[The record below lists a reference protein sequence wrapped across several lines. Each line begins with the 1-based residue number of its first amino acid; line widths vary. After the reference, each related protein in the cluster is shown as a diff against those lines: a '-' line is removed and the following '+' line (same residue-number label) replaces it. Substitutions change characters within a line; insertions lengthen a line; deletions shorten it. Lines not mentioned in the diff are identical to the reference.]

1 MVINEETKQYI
12 AAHRH
17 DDVRQLALKGCKE
30 SNVDHAF
37 ALQQIS
43 AYQQIKDKLPTLAAR
58 TDVIFPVR
66 LSLEQCSSEETAR
79 LKGELIKGT
88 HLADLTGGFGI
99 DCLALSKQFKR
110 VSYVERN
117 EELCKIAEHNF
128 PLLSTTPIDIHHEDG
143 IAFLRQ
149 HPEIDTVFLDPARRT
164 HQGGKAV
171 LINDCEPD
179 ISQEIELLTQ
189 NGRETWVKLS
199 PMLDLS
205 SALHSLPVNEAYI
218 ISVKNECKELLLHLK
233 KGVKEPVITA
243 IDISGS
249 GERQLFSFRPSEEAA
264 ATAEI
269 APSIENYLYEPNA
282 AVMKAGAFKG
292 VGMRYGLKKLD
303 THSHLYTSAHMEE
316 SFCGRVFAV
325 REQWE
330 FNKHNLQAIRTH
342 YVAAHVSTRNFPL
355 GSDALRQRLKI
366 KEGGH
371 AYLFGTTVNRSLYI
385 IACDRIR

>member
-1 MVINEETKQYI
+1 MFSIPHS
-12 AAHRH
+12 ARF
-17 DDVRQLALKGCKE
+17 RKGARSPLLRNFYQIFRKTPFTAQRLRDW
-30 SNVDHAF
+30 NPHA
-37 ALQQIS
+37 
-43 AYQQIKDKLPTLAAR
+43 AAR
-58 TDVIFPVR
+58 LRRHTAKRRRPLGETGQRRSPIHYTD
-66 LSLEQCSSEETAR
+66 
-79 LKGELIKGT
+79 
-88 HLADLTGGFGI
+88 
-99 DCLALSKQFKR
+99 
-110 VSYVERN
+110 
-117 EELCKIAEHNF
+117 
-128 PLLSTTPIDIHHEDG
+128 
-143 IAFLRQ
+143 
-149 HPEIDTVFLDPARRT
+149 
-164 HQGGKAV
+164 
-171 LINDCEPD
+171 
-179 ISQEIELLTQ
+179 
-189 NGRETWVKLS
+189 
-199 PMLDLS
+199 
-205 SALHSLPVNEAYI
+205 
-218 ISVKNECKELLLHLK
+218 LK

-249 GERQLFSFRPSEEAA
+249 GERQLFSFRPSEEAT

-269 APSIENYLYEPNA
+269 APSIEKYLYEPNA

>member
-1 MVINEETKQYI
+1 M
-12 AAHRH
+12 
-17 DDVRQLALKGCKE
+17 
-30 SNVDHAF
+30 

-43 AYQQIKDKLPTLAAR
+43 AYQQIKDKLPSLAER
-58 TDVIFPVR
+58 TDIIFPVR
-66 LSLEQCSSEETAR
+66 LSLEQCSSEETAHM
-79 LKGELIKGT
+79 KAELIRGN

-99 DCLALSKQFKR
+99 DCLALSRQFER

-128 PLLSTTPIDIHHEDG
+128 PLLSNTPIDIHHEDG

-149 HPEIDTVFLDPARRT
+149 HPEIDTVFIDPARRT
-164 HQGGKAV
+164 RQGSKAV
-171 LINDCEPD
+171 LISDCEPD
-179 ISQEIELLTQ
+179 ISQEIELLTL
-189 NGRETWVKLS
+189 NGREAWVKLS

-249 GERQLFSFRPSEEAA
+249 GERQRFSFRPSEETA
-264 ATAEI
+264 ATTEI

-282 AVMKAGAFKG
+282 AVMKAGAFKSVG
-292 VGMRYGLKKLD
+292 VRYGLKKLD
-303 THSHLYTSAHMEE
+303 THSHLYTSAHIEE
-316 SFCGRVFAV
+316 DFCGRVFAV
-325 REQWE
+325 HGQWE
-330 FNKHNLQAIRTH
+330 FNKHNLQEIRTH

>member
-99 DCLALSKQFKR
+99 DCLALSKQFER

-179 ISQEIELLTQ
+179 ISQEIELFTQ

-249 GERQLFSFRPSEEAA
+249 GERQLFSFQPSEEAA

-269 APSIENYLYEPNA
+269 APSIEKYLYEPNA
-282 AVMKAGAFKG
+282 AEMKAGAFKG
-292 VGMRYGLKKLD
+292 VGIL
-303 THSHLYTSAHMEE
+303 
-316 SFCGRVFAV
+316 
-325 REQWE
+325 
-330 FNKHNLQAIRTH
+330 RTG
-342 YVAAHVSTRNFPL
+342 VCRA
-355 GSDALRQRLKI
+355 
-366 KEGGH
+366 
-371 AYLFGTTVNRSLYI
+371 
-385 IACDRIR
+385 

>member
-1 MVINEETKQYI
+1 M
-12 AAHRH
+12 
-17 DDVRQLALKGCKE
+17 
-30 SNVDHAF
+30 

-43 AYQQIKDKLPTLAAR
+43 AYQQIKDKLPTLAER

-66 LSLEQCSSEETAR
+66 LSLEQCSSEETAH
-79 LKGELIKGT
+79 LKAELIRGN

-99 DCLALSKQFKR
+99 DCLALSRQFER

-128 PLLSTTPIDIHHEDG
+128 PLLSNTPIAIHHADG

-149 HPEIDTVFLDPARRT
+149 HPEIDTVFIDPARRT
-164 HQGGKAV
+164 RQGSKAV
-171 LINDCEPD
+171 LISDCEPD
-179 ISQEIELLTQ
+179 ISQEIELLTL

-249 GERQLFSFRPSEEAA
+249 GERQLFSFRPSEETA

-292 VGMRYGLKKLD
+292 VGVRYGLKKLD